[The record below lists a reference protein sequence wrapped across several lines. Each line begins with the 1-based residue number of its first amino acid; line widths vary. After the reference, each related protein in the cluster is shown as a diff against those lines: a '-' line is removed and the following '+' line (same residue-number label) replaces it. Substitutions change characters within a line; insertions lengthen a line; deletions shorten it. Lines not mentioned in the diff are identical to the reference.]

1 MRWTTVAVA
10 LLVVVAGA
18 EASRSR
24 AERQLGLNRL
34 VNKITSPL
42 SSSYAEL
49 KEAATNYDPTAHDD
63 HFSDG
68 GAAAHNLVEEIQDH
82 HVLEQHHWFSLFNTR
97 QREEA
102 LMLVDVLLH
111 ATDSDTFFHCAAYF
125 REKMNEGEF
134 IYAIYVAVTHSP
146 VTSDLI
152 LPPLY
157 EVTPHMFTNS
167 EIINK
172 AYTAK
177 MTQTPG
183 NFNMEFSSSKKNP
196 ETRVAYFGEDIGMN
210 SHHVHWHMDFPFWWH
225 GEHIDRKG
233 ELFFWAHHQ
242 LTARFDAERLS
253 NWLSPVDELHWDRP
267 IKDGFAPHT
276 SYKFGGEFPTRP
288 DNKAFD
294 DVDGVARM
302 SDMIITESRIR
313 DAIAHGYIE
322 KEDGTHVNID
332 DVHGIDVLGDV
343 IESSVYSPNAA
354 YYGALHNQA
363 HRVLG
368 AQADPHGK
376 FNMPPGVM
384 EHFETA
390 TRDPAFFRLHKYM
403 DNIFKEHKDKLP
415 PYTKEELLHDNIH
428 ITGVDVTE
436 LKTFFEDF
444 ENDLGNAL
452 DTTETVADVKVTAH
466 VARLNHEPYTYNI
479 YAHADHDETITV
491 RVYLTPKYDENQIAY
506 DMDDNRWGTILMD
519 LFWVNVHAGDNN
531 IERHSYDSTVAIP
544 DRVSFPTL
552 IQKAEEA
559 VASGS
564 ELDLPASRACG
575 HPQRLLLP
583 KGNDYGMDFWLDVF
597 ISGGEDAV
605 HDDLTENDHGGT
617 HGYCGIH
624 GQKYPDK
631 KPMGYPFDRR
641 IPDHRV
647 VKVPN
652 HFGRVVQVFHD
663 SHHH

>member
-1 MRWTTVAVA
+1 MKWTAVVAA
-10 LLVVVAGA
+10 LLVVVATVA
-18 EASRSR
+18 ADEDAHKQQVINR
-24 AERQLGLNRL
+24 LLNR
-34 VNKITSPL
+34 ITSPIP
-42 SSSYAEL
+42 SAYAEL
-49 KEAATNYDPTAHDD
+49 KNAAETYDPGHDDSHYTDGGEAARHLVQEIND
-63 HFSDG
+63 HR
-68 GAAAHNLVEEIQDH
+68 
-82 HVLEQHHWFSLFNTR
+82 VLEQHHWFSLFNTR

-111 ATDSDTFFHCAAYF
+111 AVDFDTFEHSAAFF

-134 IYAIYVAVTHSP
+134 VYAIYVAVTHSP
-146 VTSDLI
+146 LTDHVV

-183 NFNMEFSSSKKNP
+183 DFHMEFTGTNKN
-196 ETRVAYFGEDIGMN
+196 EEQRVAYFGEDIGIN
-210 SHHVHWHMDFPFWWH
+210 SHHVHWHMDFPFWWN

-253 NWLSPVDELHWDRP
+253 NYLSPVDELHWDRP

-302 SDMIITESRIR
+302 RDMIITESRIR

-403 DNIFKEHKDKLP
+403 DNIFKEHKDKLH
-415 PYTKEELLHDNIH
+415 PYTKEELQYANVQ
-428 ITGVDVTE
+428 ITEVDVGE
-436 LKTFFEDF
+436 LSTYFEDF
-444 ENDLGNAL
+444 SVDLGNAL
-452 DTTETVADVKVTAH
+452 DTTETVEDVKVTAH
-466 VARLNHEPYTYNI
+466 VSRLNHKAFTYNI
-479 YAHADHDETITV
+479 HINANHAEKVTV
-491 RVYLTPKYDENQIAY
+491 RVLIAPKYDENHVPLDINHA
-506 DMDDNRWGTILMD
+506 RWAGIELDT
-519 LFWVNVHAGDNN
+519 FWVDVPAGDSV
-531 IERHSYDSTVAIP
+531 IERSSSDSNVAIS
-544 DRVSFPTL
+544 DRISFPTL
-552 IQKAEEA
+552 IHDTDEA

-564 ELDLPASRACG
+564 SLSFATDHHARGCG

-583 KGNDYGMDFWLDVF
+583 KGTTNGMDFHFDVY
-597 ISGGEDAV
+597 ISSGEDSV
-605 HDDLTENDHGGT
+605 HDHVEDGN
-617 HGYCGIH
+617 HGYCGMH

-631 KPMGYPFDRR
+631 KPMGFPYDRHIPDRR
-641 IPDHRV
+641 LYDGLKNLHTQT
-647 VKVPN
+647 VKI
-652 HFGRVVQVFHD
+652 FFREGI
-663 SHHH
+663 